1 MCVRPCPVVGVAL
14 ADIDALALGATGVP
28 LAAVAGAG
36 VASSRRD
43 DGGERVLF
51 PTRIWVAV
59 WICVDDG
66 GATPLRAD
74 GAGVAATDDGAFT
87 PGVPARSGD
96 LNLYACAFPPVTVL
110 SATTSVKSRIMAL
123 PGACLTTSGSHAHGA
138 SDASSFSTL
147 LIFLRLGS
155 SPVGGGEFSF
165 PSIGSEGTAA
175 TTGAAAM
182 DSRMAIASCWRSV
195 ILAISAAFQT
205 KRRR

>member
-59 WICVDDG
+59 WICVAPVDDG

-155 SPVGGGEFSF
+155 SP
-165 PSIGSEGTAA
+165 
-175 TTGAAAM
+175 
-182 DSRMAIASCWRSV
+182 C
-195 ILAISAAFQT
+195 
-205 KRRR
+205 

>member
-14 ADIDALALGATGVP
+14 ADMDALALGATGVP

-59 WICVDDG
+59 AICVAVDDD

-74 GAGVAATDDGAFT
+74 GAGVAATDDGT
-87 PGVPARSGD
+87 GLPGVPARSGD

-155 SPVGGGEFSF
+155 SP
-165 PSIGSEGTAA
+165 
-175 TTGAAAM
+175 
-182 DSRMAIASCWRSV
+182 C
-195 ILAISAAFQT
+195 
-205 KRRR
+205 

>member
-74 GAGVAATDDGAFT
+74 GAGVAATDDGTFT
-87 PGVPARSGD
+87 PGVPVRSGD

-155 SPVGGGEFSF
+155 S
-165 PSIGSEGTAA
+165 
-175 TTGAAAM
+175 
-182 DSRMAIASCWRSV
+182 SC
-195 ILAISAAFQT
+195 
-205 KRRR
+205 